1 VAGEPVRRR
10 RAWPRRLALALIVLV
25 VLAGGVTAWF
35 LRDPTPYIL
44 ERRSSLQRVEVV
56 EMHNDGDH
64 VSEHVRLHA
73 ANGLVVEL
81 AIRRP
86 LDTVSV
92 AARRLFLILG
102 GHRAGKEA
110 ALVVPDTRGT
120 VVAGLQYPYRGRIDV
135 KGFAVVPQV
144 PAIRQALLDT
154 PPAVMLA
161 LDYLRARPE
170 VDTSR
175 VELLGA
181 SFGAPFATIAA
192 ALDSRVS
199 RLWILH
205 GAADPRALFDR
216 GLERSI
222 PWAPARSAVV
232 GLATILSSAP
242 RLDPARWVGRVSPR
256 AVIMVNALDDERIP
270 RSAVELLY
278 ASAGEPKEIHWLPG
292 KHMQR
297 NRRDV
302 LTALVD
308 TVMSLAARDT
318 LPAGSN

>member
-1 VAGEPVRRR
+1 V
-10 RAWPRRLALALIVLV
+10 VLV
-25 VLAGGVTAWF
+25 VAAGGATAWF
-35 LRDPTPYIL
+35 LRDPTPYLL
-44 ERRSSLQRVEVV
+44 ERRSSLERVEVV
-56 EMHNDGDH
+56 GMRDDGDH
-64 VSEHVRLHA
+64 VDEDVRLHA

-86 LDTVSV
+86 RDTTSGV
-92 AARRLFLILG
+92 ASRRRLFLILG
-102 GHRAGKEA
+102 GYRTGKDA
-110 ALVVPDTRGT
+110 AVVMPDTRGT

-135 KGFAVVPQV
+135 KGLRVVPEV

-161 LDYLRARPE
+161 LDYLRTRPD
-170 VDTSR
+170 VDTTR

-192 ALDSRVS
+192 ALDERVT

-205 GAADPRALFDR
+205 GAANPHAIFDR
-216 GLERSI
+216 GLERSV
-222 PWAPARSAVV
+222 PYAPARSLVA

-256 AVIMVNALDDERIP
+256 EVIMVNALDDERIP

-278 ASAGEPKEIHWLPG
+278 DSAREPKEIHWLPG

-297 NRRDV
+297 NRREV

-318 LPAGSN
+318 VPAGSS

>member
-1 VAGEPVRRR
+1 MASEPTRRR
-10 RAWPRRLALALIVLV
+10 SWPRRLGFGVILLLGI
-25 VLAGGVTAWF
+25 AGGGTAWF
-35 LRDPTPYIL
+35 LRDPTPYLL
-44 ERRSSLQRVEVV
+44 ERRSSLERVEVV
-56 EMHNDGDH
+56 DVRDAGDH
-64 VSEHVRLHA
+64 VDEDVRLHA

-86 LDTVSV
+86 RDTTSV
-92 AARRLFLILG
+92 AARRRLFLILG
-102 GHRAGKEA
+102 GYRAGKDA
-110 ALVVPDTRGT
+110 AVVMPDTRGT

-135 KGFAVVPQV
+135 KGLAVVPQV

-161 LDYLRARPE
+161 LDYLRTRPD
-170 VDTSR
+170 VDTTR

-192 ALDSRVS
+192 ALDPRVS

-205 GAADPRALFDR
+205 GAANPRALFDR

-222 PWAPARSAVV
+222 PWTPARSFVA

-242 RLDPARWVGRVSPR
+242 RLDPARWVARVSPR
-256 AVIMVNALDDERIP
+256 EVIMVNALDDERIP

-278 ASAGEPKEIHWLPG
+278 ASAREPKEIHWLPG
-292 KHMQR
+292 QHVQR
-297 NRRDV
+297 NRREV

-318 LPAGSN
+318 LTGSN